1 MRMLPLTRIASQSDL
16 SPHAGRGGAILLPHA
31 QYRATLL
38 DPEAAPDEV
47 TDVHAPADSSKHSDR
62 FTPDSGQAWVRLAL
76 ALVIGSIGGVGLW
89 SVVVVLPVVQG
100 EFGATRGAI
109 SLAFTLTVL
118 GFGLGGVATGRITD
132 RFGIVPA
139 IALSISFLGTAY
151 VLAGLSTTLWQ
162 FIAVHFL
169 IGLGTSAT
177 FGPLMA
183 EASHWFERYR
193 GLAVTIVAGG
203 NYVAGTIWPPL
214 LNWAIQS
221 AGWRATHIAVGIFCA
236 VAMTTVL
243 LLLRAWIGA
252 AEAQSH
258 DNAPPPRVD
267 LRLSTN
273 TLTALLCIA
282 SVSCCVAMAM
292 PQVHI
297 VAYCGDLGYG
307 ITHGA
312 EMLSVMMAFGVVSR
326 IGSGFLADK
335 IGGIR
340 TLLVGSVAQAV
351 ALLFYLFFDGLT
363 SLYVISAMFG
373 LFQGGIVPSYA
384 IIVCEAMPA
393 SEAATR
399 VGIVILAS
407 VVGMSFGGWVSG
419 VIFDATGSY
428 AAAFLNGLAWNVL
441 NVAIVVGLLVRA
453 GRRLVPA

>member
-1 MRMLPLTRIASQSDL
+1 MPVD
-16 SPHAGRGGAILLPHA
+16 PGALG
-31 QYRATLL
+31 
-38 DPEAAPDEV
+38 DEV
-47 TDVHAPADSSKHSDR
+47 AAVHAPTDSSRDSPL

-76 ALVIGSIGGVGLW
+76 ALVIGSIGSVGMW
-89 SVVVVLPVVQG
+89 SIVVVLPVVQA
-100 EFGATRGAI
+100 EFGATRGAV
-109 SLAFTLTVL
+109 SLAFTLTML
-118 GFGLGGVATGRITD
+118 GFGLGGVGTGKITD
-132 RFGIVPA
+132 RFGIVA
-139 IALSISFLGTAY
+139 AMALSIIVLGLAY

-162 FIAVHFL
+162 FIAVHVL

-193 GLAVTIVAGG
+193 GLAVTIVASG
-203 NYVAGTIWPPL
+203 NYVGGTIWPPL
-214 LNWAIQS
+214 VNWGMQS
-221 AGWRATHIAVGIFCA
+221 AGWRTTYVAIGIFCA
-236 VAMTTVL
+236 VAMTLVL
-243 LLLRAWIGA
+243 LVLRAQIGRA
-252 AEAQSH
+252 TARSH
-258 DNAPPPRVD
+258 ENAPPPRVD

-273 TLTALLCIA
+273 TLTVMLCIA
-282 SVSCCVAMAM
+282 SIACCVAMAM

-307 ITHGA
+307 VARGA
-312 EMLSVMMAFGVVSR
+312 EMLSLMMAFGVISR

-340 TLLVGSVAQAV
+340 TLLIGSLAQGF
-351 ALLFYLFFDGLT
+351 ALLFYLFFDSLT
-363 SLYVISAMFG
+363 SLYIVSAMFG

-384 IIVCEAMPA
+384 IIVRESMPA

-428 AAAFLNGLAWNVL
+428 AAAFMNGLAWNAV
-441 NVAIVVGLLVRA
+441 NITIVAALLIRA
-453 GRRLVPA
+453 RQRLALA